1 MKRYISLIMALLMLV
16 GCLFT
21 TVSCKNDSIE
31 NNDVEENTD
40 TVSTETENELS
51 KLKDYDFDG
60 REITVL
66 AREQFGYEIDSAE
79 RSGEWISQLVALRNS
94 SVEEKYNVKL
104 KIILIP
110 GIWENRAQYKTAIKA
125 AVEAGGRCE
134 YDIISGAQ
142 NQINSYV
149 TEGMFA
155 NLHGNEN
162 IDFDN
167 KWWFD
172 GFVDNMTINN
182 KLYFTVGDVGV
193 TLLENMNVVV
203 FNKTLFDQNGIS
215 YPYELVRNNEWTLE
229 KLAEISKNYTC
240 ADINEN
246 DRTDPGDSFVLC
258 GGGAKLRSITT
269 SFDIKITSPDNMG
282 LPEITMYNQRTVD
295 IVDRFQS
302 LLVSNSRAYF
312 KDKDDDGSEVFPAEI
327 FKDNRALM
335 MFTLLTDIKELTASS
350 VKFGIVPFP
359 KYNSDQENYYTHV
372 YETLTVYTIPVNA
385 ASQEESGLMLEAL
398 GASSYDNVTEEYFE
412 KVLSLQ
418 NSDDVDSLEMLSMAR
433 ENISFNFGFVHSA
446 SIGDIGS
453 VFDNIKLGNYNLTN
467 RWETSEKTWKTAL
480 GRLLDKYL
488 AMDGN

>member
-1 MKRYISLIMALLMLV
+1 MKRFISLIMTMLV
-16 GCLFT
+16 LMSCLFS
-21 TVSCKNDSIE
+21 TVSCKNKDQ
-31 NNDVEENTD
+31 ENTEPVE
-40 TVSTETENELS
+40 VSTEGELS
-51 KLKDYDFDG
+51 GLKDYDFG
-60 REITVL
+60 GSEFTVL
-66 AREQFGYEIDSAE
+66 ARKQFGYEIDPEES
-79 RSGEWISQLVALRNS
+79 SGEWISQLIAVRNTA
-94 SVEEKYNVKL
+94 VESKYNVKL
-104 KIILIP
+104 DVTLIP
-110 GIWENRAQYKTAIKA
+110 GIWTDRTQYKTAIKA
-125 AVEAGGRCE
+125 AVEAGGDCE

-162 IDFDN
+162 IDFEN

-203 FNKTLFDQNGIS
+203 FNKTLFDENHIS
-215 YPYELVRNNEWTLE
+215 YPYELVRNNQWTLE
-229 KLAEISKNYTC
+229 NLNEISKNYTC
-240 ADINEN
+240 ADVNEN
-246 DRTDPGDSFVLC
+246 NRTDPGDSFVLC

-295 IVDRFQS
+295 IVDSFQS
-302 LLVSNSRAYF
+302 MLVSNSRAYF

-327 FKDNRALM
+327 FKDDRALM
-335 MFTLLTDIKELTASS
+335 MFTLLTDINELSASS

-359 KYNSDQENYYTHV
+359 KYDNDQQKYYTHV

-385 ASQEESGLMLEAL
+385 GSQAESGLILEAL

-446 SIGDIGS
+446 SIGDIGA

-467 RWETSEKTWKTAL
+467 RWETSETPWKTAL

>member
-1 MKRYISLIMALLMLV
+1 MKRYVSLIMALLMLI
-16 GCLFT
+16 GCLFS
-21 TVSCKNDSIE
+21 TVSCKNEEE
-31 NNDVEENTD
+31 NNGEENTD
-40 TVSTETENELS
+40 TAIAESTESELS
-51 KLKDYDFDG
+51 KLKDYDFEG

-66 AREQFGYEIDSAE
+66 AREEFSYEIESSE
-79 RSGEWISQLVALRNS
+79 SSGEWISQLVSIRNT

-104 KIILIP
+104 DIVLIP
-110 GIWENRAQYKTAIKA
+110 GIWVNRTQYKTAIKA
-125 AVEAGGRCE
+125 AVEAGGKCE

-203 FNKTLFDQNGIS
+203 FNKTLFNQNNIS
-215 YPYELVRNNEWTLE
+215 YPYDLVRNNEWTLE
-229 KLAEISKNYTC
+229 KLNDISKDYTC

-246 DRTDPGDSFVLC
+246 SRTDPGDSFVLC
-258 GGGAKLRSITT
+258 GGGAKLRSITP
-269 SFDIKITSPDNMG
+269 SFDIKITSPDDMG
-282 LPEITMYNQRTVD
+282 LPEITMYNQRTVN
-295 IVDRFQS
+295 IVDRFQEM
-302 LLVSNSRAYF
+302 LVRNGRAYF
-312 KDKDDDGSEVFPAEI
+312 KDADDDGSEVFPAEI
-327 FKDNRALM
+327 FKDNRSLM
-335 MFTLLTDIKELTASS
+335 MFTLLADINELSASS

-359 KYNSDQENYYTHV
+359 KYDSDQKNYYTHV
-372 YETLTVYTIPVNA
+372 YETLTVYTIPINA
-385 ASQEESGLMLEAL
+385 GSQEESGLILEAL

-412 KVLSLQ
+412 KILSLQ
-418 NSDDVDSLEMLSMAR
+418 NSDDIDSLEMLSMAR

-446 SIGDIGS
+446 SIGDIGA

-467 RWETSEKTWKTAL
+467 RWKGSEKSWNTAL